1 MHKLNCTCRRQTSCV
16 SQSMKRSKKDR
27 KAAMYHPHLQ
37 QTKTTKTMA
46 SRFRSLNGK
55 SHRFLWIIAT
65 QICISLTIPMILH
78 LKPTCWV
85 IHNNRRFLTVVVHK
99 IWWSDSLR
107 RNPLRKNRCNNSN
120 SSSNSSQLQATIHHL
135 FLLLKSWKQVALS
148 KRIESAMRSKTR
160 RRFCKWSSEGVLI

>member
-1 MHKLNCTCRRQTSCV
+1 
-16 SQSMKRSKKDR
+16 MKRSKKDR
-27 KAAMYHPHLQ
+27 KAAMYHFLMR

-55 SHRFLWIIAT
+55 SHRFLWIIAR
-65 QICISLTIPMILH
+65 QICISLTIPTILH

-85 IHNNRRFLTVVVHK
+85 IHNNLRFITVVVLK

-120 SSSNSSQLQATIHHL
+120 SNNSSSSSNSSQLQATIHHL